1 MKNKIF
7 LDFVAI
13 LNLSKI
19 LLYDFTKILF
29 LVYYM
34 DTNSLVIQTKG
45 LDFCKDTAEDVIES
59 RYHTSSYKDKN
70 DIIYY

>member
-1 MKNKIF
+1 MN
-7 LDFVAI
+7 
-13 LNLSKI
+13 
-19 LLYDFTKILF
+19 FTKILF
-29 LVYYM
+29 FRKWEKNLQAYYM

-45 LDFCKDTAEDVIES
+45 LDFCKDTAEDVVES

>member
-1 MKNKIF
+1 M
-7 LDFVAI
+7 
-13 LNLSKI
+13 
-19 LLYDFTKILF
+19 LYDFTKILF

-45 LDFCKDTAEDVIES
+45 LDFCKDTAEDVVES

-70 DIIYY
+70 DIIYYS

>member
-1 MKNKIF
+1 MN
-7 LDFVAI
+7 
-13 LNLSKI
+13 
-19 LLYDFTKILF
+19 FTKILF
-29 LVYYM
+29 FRKWEKNLQVYYM

-45 LDFCKDTAEDVIES
+45 LDFCKDTAEDAVES